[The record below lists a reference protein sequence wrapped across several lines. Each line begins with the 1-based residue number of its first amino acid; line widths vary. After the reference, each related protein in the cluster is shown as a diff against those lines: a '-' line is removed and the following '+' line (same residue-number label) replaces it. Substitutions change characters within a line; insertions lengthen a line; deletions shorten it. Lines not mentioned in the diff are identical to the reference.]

1 MAWRGEDQF
10 LAIATDVISQLVRA
24 ANEVDKLQPD
34 EFSGLIHRS
43 IVLIRD
49 LRESVGIPGSGTRND
64 AIVLLWELAGSAPSR
79 SRSELGEALL
89 QAADMIRTLH
99 IVADSGV
106 AIDLKVM
113 E

>member
-1 MAWRGEDQF
+1 M
-10 LAIATDVISQLVRA
+10 AIATDVISQLVRA

>member
-1 MAWRGEDQF
+1 M
-10 LAIATDVISQLVRA
+10 AIATDVISQLVRA
-24 ANEVDKLQPD
+24 ANEVDKIQPD
-34 EFSGLIHRS
+34 EFSGLIYRS
-43 IVLIRD
+43 IVVIRD
-49 LRESVGIPGSGTRND
+49 LRESVGIPGSGTRSD
-64 AIVLLWELAGSAPSR
+64 AIVLLWALARSAPSR

-113 E
+113 EHVD